1 MRMGSLVMLVG
12 AGVAV
17 TVASGRTAWAQTP
30 CLTNTDCADDGVF
43 CNGTESCDTN
53 ISECVHSGD
62 PCVNGAECNNGPC
75 NENTQCATPAVTT
88 CTDDGN
94 ACTADQCDGQGACA
108 HPAAVTCDNSQFCN
122 GIATCNPTDGT
133 CVPGTQPTCD
143 DGVVCTADSCD
154 PTANNNTGACVNAP
168 IAGCCTTDADCDD
181 HDVCTGTETCEV
193 ATGMCHPGTAMVCDD
208 GNPCNGVETC
218 DPAAGCQNGT
228 QLDCNDNLVCTNDL
242 CDPAIGCVNAPIPNC
257 CVSNGDCDDGDICN
271 GLETCVNNTCVAGTP
286 PDCDD
291 HNPCTDDTCDAVMAC
306 VHTDNTNPCDDGNPC
321 TVNDACSGG
330 QCQGGPAGNANTEC
344 RAAAGA
350 CDVAEV
356 CDGTN
361 VACPTDAKHASGTA
375 CTDDGNP
382 CTTDTCDGTSD
393 TCQHPAGNANAVC
406 RPAVGE
412 CDVAEVCDGTNAA
425 CPADATKQSGTACT
439 DDGNPCTTDTCDGT
453 SNTCQHAAGNA
464 GTECRAAAGVC
475 DVAEACDG
483 TNTACPADAKETSG
497 TGCTDDGNPCT
508 TDTCDGTSDTCQHP
522 AGNAG
527 TECRAAAGACDVA
540 EACDGTDTACPAD
553 AKETSG
559 TACTDD
565 GNPCTAATCDGATNT
580 CQHPAGNA
588 GTECRAAAGDCD
600 VAEVCGGTNTA
611 CPADAFQPSTTV
623 CRAGAGACD
632 VAESCTGSSAD
643 CPADAFQDQGTV
655 CRAAVDACDIAEL
668 CTGSG
673 AACPADAV
681 KTGSDGVTCA
691 FGNTV
696 SPSVCQTESVPPGIQ
711 KKFTAAGDLA
721 SRALEATGRAHRRL
735 VKKAIAKLRQAIK
748 LADKAEGRLK
758 NPISSNCASPIR
770 DVLTD
775 ALDRLLTL
783 S

>member
-1 MRMGSLVMLVG
+1 
-12 AGVAV
+12 
-17 TVASGRTAWAQTP
+17 
-30 CLTNTDCADDGVF
+30 
-43 CNGTESCDTN
+43 
-53 ISECVHSGD
+53 
-62 PCVNGAECNNGPC
+62 
-75 NENTQCATPAVTT
+75 
-88 CTDDGN
+88 
-94 ACTADQCDGQGACA
+94 
-108 HPAAVTCDNSQFCN
+108 
-122 GIATCNPTDGT
+122 
-133 CVPGTQPTCD
+133 
-143 DGVVCTADSCD
+143 
-154 PTANNNTGACVNAP
+154 
-168 IAGCCTTDADCDD
+168 
-181 HDVCTGTETCEV
+181 
-193 ATGMCHPGTAMVCDD
+193 MCHPGTAMVCDD

-242 CDPAIGCVNAPIPNC
+242 GDPAIGCVNAPIPNC

-321 TVNDACSGG
+321 TVNDTCSGG
-330 QCQGGPAGNANTEC
+330 QCQGGPAGNIGTEC
-344 RAAAGA
+344 RAAAGD
-350 CDVAEV
+350 CDVAE
-356 CDGTN
+356 
-361 VACPTDAKHASGTA
+361 A
-375 CTDDGNP
+375 
-382 CTTDTCDGTSD
+382 
-393 TCQHPAGNANAVC
+393 
-406 RPAVGE
+406 
-412 CDVAEVCDGTNAA
+412 CDGTNAA

-453 SNTCQHAAGNA
+453 STTCQHAAGNV
-464 GTECRAAAGVC
+464 GIECRAAAGDC

-483 TNTACPADAKETSG
+483 TNAACPTDAKK
-497 TGCTDDGNPCT
+497 
-508 TDTCDGTSDTCQHP
+508 
-522 AGNAG
+522 A
-527 TECRAAAGACDVA
+527 
-540 EACDGTDTACPAD
+540 
-553 AKETSG
+553 SG

-565 GNPCTAATCDGATNT
+565 GNPCTADTCDGASDT

-600 VAEVCGGTNTA
+600 VAEVCDGTNTA

-721 SRALEATGRAHRRL
+721 SRALEAPGGAHRRL

>member
-1 MRMGSLVMLVG
+1 MLVG
-12 AGVAV
+12 AVVAV

-30 CLTNTDCADDGVF
+30 CLTNTDCPDDGVF

-154 PTANNNTGACVNAP
+154 PTANNNTGACVNAPIQGCCTSDADCDDGDACNGVETCDVANQTCQAGTPVVCNDGDVCTTDTCDHATGLCSFPPVAGCCNVDADCDDQDLCTTDACDTVQHVCNHTPAVTCDDGLFCNGLETCNPQDGTCVLGTPPTCDDGMVCTADSCDPTANNNTGGCVNAP

-321 TVNDACSGG
+321 TVNDTCSGG
-330 QCQGGPAGNANTEC
+330 QCQGGPAGNLGTEC
-344 RAAAGA
+344 RAAAGD
-350 CDVAEV
+350 CDVAE
-356 CDGTN
+356 
-361 VACPTDAKHASGTA
+361 A
-375 CTDDGNP
+375 
-382 CTTDTCDGTSD
+382 
-393 TCQHPAGNANAVC
+393 
-406 RPAVGE
+406 
-412 CDVAEVCDGTNAA
+412 CDGTNAA

-475 DVAEACDG
+475 DVAEACD
-483 TNTACPADAKETSG
+483 
-497 TGCTDDGNPCT
+497 
-508 TDTCDGTSDTCQHP
+508 
-522 AGNAG
+522 
-527 TECRAAAGACDVA
+527 
-540 EACDGTDTACPAD
+540 
-553 AKETSG
+553 
-559 TACTDD
+559 
-565 GNPCTAATCDGATNT
+565 
-580 CQHPAGNA
+580 
-588 GTECRAAAGDCD
+588 
-600 VAEVCGGTNTA
+600 GTNTA

>member
-1 MRMGSLVMLVG
+1 
-12 AGVAV
+12 
-17 TVASGRTAWAQTP
+17 
-30 CLTNTDCADDGVF
+30 
-43 CNGTESCDTN
+43 TN

-94 ACTADQCDGQGACA
+94 GCTADQCDGQGAGA

-133 CVPGTQPTCD
+133 CMPGTQPTCD

-154 PTANNNTGACVNAP
+154 PTANNNTGGCVNAP
-168 IAGCCTTDADCDD
+168 IDGCCTTDADCDDDDVCTGTETCDVATDMCHAGTPLVCDD

-321 TVNDACSGG
+321 TVNDTCSGG
-330 QCQGGPAGNANTEC
+330 QCQGGPAGNLGTEC
-344 RAAAGA
+344 RTAAGD
-350 CDVAEV
+350 CDVAE
-356 CDGTN
+356 
-361 VACPTDAKHASGTA
+361 A
-375 CTDDGNP
+375 
-382 CTTDTCDGTSD
+382 
-393 TCQHPAGNANAVC
+393 
-406 RPAVGE
+406 
-412 CDVAEVCDGTNAA
+412 CDGTNAA
-425 CPADATKQSGTACT
+425 CPTDAKKASGTACT

-508 TDTCDGTSDTCQHP
+508 TDTCDGMSNTCQHP

-527 TECRAAAGACDVA
+527 TECRAAAGVCDVA
-540 EACDGTDTACPAD
+540 EAWDGTDTACPAD

-565 GNPCTAATCDGATNT
+565 GNPCTADTCDGA
-580 CQHPAGNA
+580 
-588 GTECRAAAGDCD
+588 
-600 VAEVCGGTNTA
+600 
-611 CPADAFQPSTTV
+611 
-623 CRAGAGACD
+623 
-632 VAESCTGSSAD
+632 
-643 CPADAFQDQGTV
+643 
-655 CRAAVDACDIAEL
+655 
-668 CTGSG
+668 
-673 AACPADAV
+673 
-681 KTGSDGVTCA
+681 SDT
-691 FGNTV
+691 
-696 SPSVCQTESVPPGIQ
+696 
-711 KKFTAAGDLA
+711 
-721 SRALEATGRAHRRL
+721 
-735 VKKAIAKLRQAIK
+735 
-748 LADKAEGRLK
+748 
-758 NPISSNCASPIR
+758 
-770 DVLTD
+770 
-775 ALDRLLTL
+775 
-783 S
+783 